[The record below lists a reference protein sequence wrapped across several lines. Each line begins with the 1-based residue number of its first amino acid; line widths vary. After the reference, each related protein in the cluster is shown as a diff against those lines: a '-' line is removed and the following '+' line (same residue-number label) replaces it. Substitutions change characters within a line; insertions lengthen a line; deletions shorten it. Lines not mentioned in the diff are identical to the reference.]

1 MSALTLLLCLF
12 CQVLIVAGNLLLKH
26 AMSGTNEQQGSPV
39 RIGLWLSAGIVLL
52 GLWFFL
58 WLGLLSKWEL
68 SQLYVFEG
76 LAPVLVMV
84 SAWLFLGEK
93 VSPRGWIG
101 VVMIGAG
108 LTLVAGA

>member
-1 MSALTLLLCLF
+1 MSALTLSLCLF
-12 CQVLIVAGNLLLKH
+12 CQILIVTGNLLLKH
-26 AMSGTNEQQGSPV
+26 AMDGTNGQQKSP
-39 RIGLWLSAGIVLL
+39 IQTGLWLFAGIVLL

-68 SQLYVFEG
+68 SQLYAFEG
-76 LAPVLVMV
+76 LAPILLMV

-93 VSPRGWIG
+93 VSLRGWIG
-101 VVMIGAG
+101 VVMIGVG

>member
-1 MSALTLLLCLF
+1 MSPLTLSLCLF

-26 AMSGTNEQQGSPV
+26 AMSGTNEQHGSLL
-39 RIGLWLSAGIVLL
+39 RTGLWLSAGIVLL

-68 SQLYVFEG
+68 SQLYAFEG
-76 LAPVLVMV
+76 MAPILLMV

-93 VSPRGWIG
+93 VSLRGWIG
-101 VVMIGAG
+101 VLMIGGG

>member
-1 MSALTLLLCLF
+1 MSALTLLLCLL

-26 AMSGTNEQQGSPV
+26 AMADTNEQQKS
-39 RIGLWLSAGIVLL
+39 RLQTGLWLSAGVVLL

-58 WLGLLSKWEL
+58 WLGLLSKWDL

-76 LAPVLVMV
+76 LAPILVMV
-84 SAWLFLGEK
+84 SAWLFLSEK

-101 VVMIGAG
+101 VALIGAG
-108 LTLVAGA
+108 LTLVAAG

>member
-1 MSALTLLLCLF
+1 MSPLTLSLCLF

-26 AMSGTNEQQGSPV
+26 AMSGTNEQHGSPL
-39 RIGLWLSAGIVLL
+39 RTGLWLSAGIALL
-52 GLWFFL
+52 ALWFFL

-68 SQLYVFEG
+68 SQLYAFEG
-76 LAPVLVMV
+76 MAPILLMV

-93 VSPRGWIG
+93 VSLRGWIG
-101 VVMIGAG
+101 VLMIGAG

>member
-12 CQVLIVAGNLLLKH
+12 CQVLIVVGNLLLKH
-26 AMSGTNEQQGSPV
+26 AVSGTNGQQASSV
-39 RIGLWLSAGIVLL
+39 RTGLWLSAGIVLL

-84 SAWLFLGEK
+84 SAWLLLGEK
-93 VSPRGWIG
+93 VSLRGWIG

-108 LTLVAGA
+108 LALVAGG

>member
-1 MSALTLLLCLF
+1 MSPFALFLCLF
-12 CQVLIVAGNLLLKH
+12 CQVLVVAGNLLLKH
-26 AMSGTNEQQGSPV
+26 AMSDTNETQKSLVQTGA
-39 RIGLWLSAGIVLL
+39 WLLAGIVVL

-68 SQLYVFEG
+68 SKLYAFEG
-76 LAPVLVMV
+76 LAPVLVMF
-84 SAWLFLGEK
+84 SAWLILGEK
-93 VSPRGWIG
+93 VSMRGWIG